1 MFRFVPAIAFA
12 LWLALFPAATGNHG
26 AQPDVKAVV
35 LQVID
40 GDSLLVDIPDFPP
53 VAGRRIGIRVAGCDT
68 PELSDANPEV
78 RRRAYQAKN
87 LTARLVPPG
96 SQVTLRN
103 IRRDKYFRLL
113 CEVETPQ
120 GDLTTLLIESGLA
133 LPYNGGKKPLH
144 MADAPPDPGVSTRA
158 FPAHLPH

>member
-1 MFRFVPAIAFA
+1 MLRFAPAIVVA
-12 LWLALFPAATGNHG
+12 LWLALFHAATGNHG
-26 AQPDVKAVV
+26 VQPDVKAVV
-35 LQVID
+35 LRVSD

-68 PELSDANPEV
+68 PELTDSNSEL
-78 RRRAYQAKN
+78 RWRAYQAKN

-120 GDLTTLLIESGLA
+120 GDLATLLIESGFA
-133 LPYNGGKKPLH
+133 LPYHGGKRPLH
-144 MADAPPDPGVSTRA
+144 MADAPVDSGIPTRA
-158 FPAHLPH
+158 FPTHLPH